1 MRGSDRTAADDN
13 DAVERNLDLAWELF
27 AAQPT
32 HPKVAELALQVLAA
46 QPERSSV
53 SLLLANHREACGQ
66 AAEAR
71 RLYLQV
77 AGRRDHQ
84 FVNAARALR
93 RLALAEHDHPEALRW
108 ARTVLGEDH
117 EEWDDWMEL
126 GFALALCGEHEDGW
140 RQLDD
145 AVALCSRT
153 APDELPQ
160 ALGQRAA
167 HLLGS
172 FAPPDRFAPAAEEA
186 IRADAADSWT
196 ALLLGWAYL
205 VRYRFADAEQ
215 LGLRLLREDPTED
228 LLQNLVGT
236 ARTMLRIVENA
247 HTLGITLED
256 IRRTGVIELGWR
268 QIRDQVLGTDL
279 ASALA
284 ALDEVMPAALR
295 ATLRPGTSIPD
306 GPDSDKLGS
315 VAAEDLV
322 AWHDGQQPGSGAA
335 WGLAEPFRL
344 MSAAEI
350 IAMSAGIE
358 ADPAAHPD
366 WPENEVWEQVM
377 TDDAGSYLVVVAFGA
392 LVKRRPGHPDEPV
405 AASMADWIWDRV
417 AAFGGPDPRPAPR
430 GTEAPPTDL
439 PAVPGTSLTGV
450 IATMHAALGASERSA
465 PYAELRGLF
474 PDSTVRRSALDPV
487 DSSPDGVDIA
497 LLDGLVKKITVDVAL
512 CPSAD
517 RVICGL
523 DLDGQRGPVD
533 AYVRAHGALA
543 HNSWENRAIG
553 EVTVN
558 YDLAEHRLGLQWATG
573 RLARIFVSA
582 AGRPSDGE

>member
-1 MRGSDRTAADDN
+1 MRDFGRTDADDN

-27 AAQPT
+27 AAQPA
-32 HPKVAELALQVLAA
+32 HPKVAELALQVLAV

-53 SLLLANHREACGQ
+53 SLLLANHREICGQ
-66 AAEAR
+66 ADEAR

-93 RLALAEHDHPEALRW
+93 HLAFAEHDHPEALRW
-108 ARTVLGEDH
+108 ARTALGEDQ
-117 EEWDDWMEL
+117 EEWGDWMEL
-126 GFALALCGEHEDGW
+126 GFAQALCGEHEDGW
-140 RQLDD
+140 RQLDE

-153 APDELPQ
+153 TPDELPV
-160 ALGQRAA
+160 ALGKRAA
-167 HLLGS
+167 YLLGT
-172 FAPPDRFAPAAEEA
+172 FAPPDRFVPTAEEA
-186 IRADAADSWT
+186 VRADAANSWV
-196 ALLLGWAYL
+196 ALMLGWSYL
-205 VRYRFADAEQ
+205 VQYRFADAER

-228 LLQNLVGT
+228 LLQGLVGT

-247 HTLGITLED
+247 HAQDITLED
-256 IRRTGVIELGWR
+256 IRRTGVIEVGWR
-268 QIRDQVLGTDL
+268 QLRDQVLGIDL

-284 ALDEVMPAALR
+284 ALDDVMPAGLR
-295 ATLRPGTSIPD
+295 ATLRPGASI
-306 GPDSDKLGS
+306 SDVPESDELGS
-315 VAAEDLV
+315 VAAEELM

-350 IAMSAGIE
+350 IAMSAEIE

-377 TDDAGSYLVVVAFGA
+377 TDDAGAYLVVVALGA

-405 AASMADWIWDRV
+405 AESMADWIWDRV
-417 AAFGGPDPRPAPR
+417 ADFGGRDLRPAPR
-430 GTEAPPTDL
+430 QTETLPTDL
-439 PAVPGTSLTGV
+439 PAVPGTSLAGV
-450 IATMHAALGASERSA
+450 ITTMYAALGASERSA
-465 PYAELRGLF
+465 PYAELRRLF
-474 PDSTVRRSALDPV
+474 PDATVRHSALDPV

-512 CPSAD
+512 CPSAG
-517 RVICGL
+517 RVISGL
-523 DLDGQRGPVD
+523 DLDGQHGTVD
-533 AYVRAHGALA
+533 AYVQAHGALV
-543 HNSWENRAIG
+543 HNSWENRATG

-558 YDLAEHRLGLQWATG
+558 YDLAEHRLGLEWETG
-573 RLARIFVSA
+573 KLARIFVSA
-582 AGRPSDGE
+582 AGRPMAG

>member
-1 MRGSDRTAADDN
+1 MRNSGRTAADDN
-13 DAVERNLDLAWELF
+13 DAVERTLDLAWELF
-27 AAQPT
+27 AAQPA

-53 SLLLANHREACGQ
+53 SLLLANHLEVCGQ
-66 AAEAR
+66 AGEAR

-93 RLALAEHDHPEALRW
+93 HLAFAEHDHPEALRW

-117 EEWDDWMEL
+117 EEWGDWTEL
-126 GFALALCGEHEDGW
+126 GFAKALCGEHEDGW
-140 RQLDD
+140 RQLDE

-153 APDELPQ
+153 APDELPN
-160 ALGQRAA
+160 ALGKRAA
-167 HLLGS
+167 YLLGS
-172 FAPPDRFAPAAEEA
+172 FAPPDRFVPAAEEA
-186 IRADAADSWT
+186 VRADAANSWV
-196 ALLLGWAYL
+196 ALMLGWSYL
-205 VRYRFADAEQ
+205 VQYRFADAEQ
-215 LGLRLLREDPTED
+215 LGLRLLRENPTED
-228 LLQNLVGT
+228 LLQGLVGT

-247 HTLGITLED
+247 HAQDITLED
-256 IRRTGVIELGWR
+256 IRRTGAIELGWR
-268 QIRDQVLGTDL
+268 QLRDKMLGTDL

-284 ALDEVMPAALR
+284 ALDDVLPADLR
-295 ATLRPGTSIPD
+295 ATLRPGASISDVPE
-306 GPDSDKLGS
+306 SDKLGS

-344 MSAAEI
+344 LSAAEI
-350 IAMSAGIE
+350 IAMSAEIE

-377 TDDAGSYLVVVAFGA
+377 TDDAGVYLVVVALGA

-405 AASMADWIWDRV
+405 AESMADWIWDRV
-417 AAFGGPDPRPAPR
+417 VDFGGRDLRPAPR
-430 GTEAPPTDL
+430 RTEALPTDL
-439 PAVPGTSLTGV
+439 PPVPGTSLTGV
-450 IATMHAALGASERSA
+450 IATMYAALGASERSA
-465 PYAELRGLF
+465 PYAELRRLF
-474 PDSTVRRSALDPV
+474 PDSTVRQSALDPV

-517 RVICGL
+517 RVISGL

-543 HNSWENRAIG
+543 HNSWENRAIN

-558 YDLAEHRLGLQWATG
+558 YDLAEHRLGLQWETG
-573 RLARIFVSA
+573 RLARISVSA
-582 AGRPSDGE
+582 AGRPADG